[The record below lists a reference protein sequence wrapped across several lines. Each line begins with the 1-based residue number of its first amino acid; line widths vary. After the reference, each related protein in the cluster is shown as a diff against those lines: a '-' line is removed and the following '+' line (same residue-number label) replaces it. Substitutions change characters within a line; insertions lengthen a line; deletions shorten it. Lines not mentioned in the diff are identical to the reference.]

1 MAMQALVMGFGGT
14 GAHVLTSLK
23 ELSLLK
29 HGKVPKNIKF
39 LLFDTIAD
47 WEPGKSVQIVGGA
60 AEERTAKSEDEAASL
75 DPRSEYFQLAD
86 FAPDLRTHVFNF
98 LDARRNPEAYPHLK
112 DWLHAPW
119 LSENVP
125 IHQLGINI
133 GAAQQRQI
141 GRYAI
146 FKNAEKILA
155 HLRPIVRELGDLA
168 KGSDVNVWL
177 IGSSAGGTG
186 AGCLIDAAYL
196 TRLAASTLKSSLNEN
211 LKLKIS
217 GVIVL
222 PNVYMNVRGISQGR
236 AYSLLRE
243 LERVQE
249 QGIPGDD
256 KYLDISKGGLVS
268 SRVVYDRNGQQ
279 AALVESRLF
288 DDLFYLGSACP
299 TESDRMRFFSSVA
312 SAIDPYLDDNS
323 GPALLERAVNDN
335 AAASAFGGARI
346 YIPSET
352 LTEIF
357 AWEEVAEYVRRA
369 AAPRESDDRVVGLYP
384 GEQQDREDTAT
395 DKFRNLLALF
405 KELLSLEDK
414 TDRAREV
421 FARDELNGRRIVTLW
436 YELTG
441 TARTPEEQTT
451 LLTYAEPCYSL
462 TQPERSQQ
470 SADWDLKTYRENA
483 ADKKGVKE
491 KQEDSRR
498 RFADKLE
505 DIKKRYLNP
514 NGGERT
520 FEKGRRHVLE
530 TISRRLEKKVDDLF
544 IEELTRRRKE
554 FAQSARAPEQGTPLT
569 QLLAEVTWMLGDTG
583 PLRKVHALIGQ
594 IVAAVSKEQVDRDNR
609 YTRALQELRDSK
621 KSSFLD
627 FGAWVESYQQA
638 ARDECSNYLGW
649 YQKHELLK
657 DMQQLVLNVEQR
669 LRDWE
674 HLLSQLFDGIVRRE
688 SRNEGEASALFNVN
702 QFQLKGTL
710 YERLYRAAHNRSALI
725 SFGRDPDP
733 QMHGYRE
740 ELRNRA
746 ARGLAAKLL
755 NQSYWEAG
763 RTIEGA
769 PTLALVIA
777 LPDSK
782 ELRFS
787 ARNIRELPEKLFDLF
802 YDDIDEK
809 MRTSD
814 IFDYLLWVREHKGIQ
829 PDTIAKLLDGTATTL
844 VNAGGVPET
853 RTLVFKEP
861 TGDKKKDLM
870 ASLILSFG
878 TLEASE
884 YNYSDRNALALVKI
898 KKPSLNEIVDIQE
911 CRDDYFTLRSGKL
924 NNNEGH
930 DKELRRAQVFHPFRQ
945 ELEAWYIERSYQ
957 NKTNLKEVS
966 TLSPRLVRLLEDPEM
981 LQLFVHGIA
990 TGAVEFVNGGWIWH
1004 GPERDLVLTT
1014 KKDDPDADVV
1024 KAAVIFALKQGEGRR
1039 DTRVPISHEDARK
1052 SVDNS
1057 AQKEGKTADEMVAAF
1072 LKCKLDQ
1079 FLIEHA
1085 PEQQREPLKM
1095 VFTFYCDPNTRTAL
1109 QHRVNL
1115 P

>member
-23 ELSLLK
+23 ELSVLK
-29 HGKVPKNIKF
+29 HGRVPETIKF

-47 WEPGKSVQIVGGA
+47 WEPGKAVQIVGGA

-75 DPRSEYFQLAD
+75 DPRTEYFQLAD
-86 FAPDLRTHVFNF
+86 FAPDLRTHVFNY

-112 DWLHAPW
+112 DWLHASW
-119 LSENVP
+119 LGENVP
-125 IHQLGINI
+125 ANQLGITI

-141 GRYAI
+141 GRYAM
-146 FKNAEKILA
+146 FKNAERILA
-155 HLRPIVRELGDLA
+155 HLRPIIRKLGDLA
-168 KGSDVNVWL
+168 KGADVNVWL

-196 TRLAASTLKSSLNEN
+196 TRLAASTLKSPLGEN
-211 LKLKIS
+211 LKLKIT

-249 QGIPGDD
+249 QEIPGAD

-299 TESDRMRFFSSVA
+299 TEADRMRFFSSVA
-312 SAIDPYLDDNS
+312 SAIDPYLDDHS
-323 GPALLERAVNDN
+323 GPALLEKAVNDN

-346 YIPSET
+346 YVPSET
-352 LTEIF
+352 LAEIF
-357 AWEEVAEYVRRA
+357 AWEEVAEYLRRA
-369 AAPRESDDRVVGLYP
+369 AAPKEVDDRVVGLHA
-384 GEQQDREDTAT
+384 GDDQDREDTAT

-405 KELLSLEDK
+405 NELLSLEDK
-414 TDRAREV
+414 TERAREV

-436 YELTG
+436 YELTSN
-441 TARTPEEQTT
+441 ARTPEEQTI

-462 TQPERSQQ
+462 SQPERPKESK
-470 SADWDLKTYRENA
+470 DWDLKTYKENA
-483 ADKKGVKE
+483 ADGKGLKE

-505 DIKKRYLNP
+505 EIKKRYLNV

-530 TISRRLEKKVDDLF
+530 IISKRLEKKVDDLF

-554 FAQSARAPEQGTPLT
+554 FAQSAKTPDQGTPLT
-569 QLLAEVTWMLGDTG
+569 QLFAEVTWMLGDTG

-594 IVAAVSKEQVDRDNR
+594 ILTAVSREQADRDNR
-609 YTRALQELRDSK
+609 FTRALQDLRASK
-621 KSSFLD
+621 KSSFLS
-627 FGAWVESYQQA
+627 FGPWVESYQQA
-638 ARDECSNYLGW
+638 ARDECSNYIAW
-649 YQKHELLK
+649 YQKYELLK

-674 HLLSQLFDGIVRRE
+674 HLLSQLFDGVVRRE
-688 SRNEGEASALFNVN
+688 SRDVSEASALFNVN
-702 QFQLKGTL
+702 QIQLKGTL

-740 ELRNRA
+740 ELRRQSA
-746 ARGLAAKLL
+746 TGLATKLL

-769 PTLALVIA
+769 PTLSLVID
-777 LPDSK
+777 LPDK

-787 ARNIRELPEKLFDLF
+787 VRNIRELPERLFDIF
-802 YDDIDEK
+802 YAGIDEK
-809 MRTSD
+809 MSTTD
-814 IFDYLLWVREHKGIQ
+814 IFDYLLWVRENKGIQ
-829 PDTIAKLLDGTATTL
+829 PDMIAKLLDGTATTL

-853 RTLVFKEP
+853 RTLVFREP
-861 TGDKKKDLM
+861 TGDKKRDL
-870 ASLILSFG
+870 ASSLILSFG
-878 TLEASE
+878 TLEGVERA
-884 YNYSDRNALALVKI
+884 YSDRNAIALVKI

-911 CRDDYFTLRSGKL
+911 CRDDYFTLRAGRL
-924 NNNEGH
+924 NNNEAH

-945 ELEAWYIERSYQ
+945 ELEAWYIERSYR
-957 NKTNLKEVS
+957 NRTNLKDVP
-966 TLSPRLVRLLEDPEM
+966 TLPPRLVRLLEDPEM
-981 LQLFVHGIA
+981 LQFFVHGIA
-990 TGAVEFVNGGWIWH
+990 TGAVESLNGSWIWH
-1004 GPERDLVLTT
+1004 GPERDIVLTT

-1039 DTRVPISHEDARK
+1039 DTLVPISREDARK

-1057 AQKEGKTADEMVAAF
+1057 AQKAGKTADEMLVAF
-1072 LKCKLDQ
+1072 MNGRLDQ
-1079 FLIEHA
+1079 FLNKHA
-1085 PEQQREPLKM
+1085 PDHLREPLKM